1 MGQRTH
7 KTLDY
12 SYAVSQNLWTL
23 EFPQVND
30 TDAIEIYYSKIIDAI
45 KKTENETL
53 PYKKFKRHVKP
64 YWNDNLTSLRDS
76 MRTHRINWINNCH
89 CYYQT
94 CTYFQRYKSTK
105 KCFVNS

>member
-1 MGQRTH
+1 MNFHIHPMLSLRIH
-7 KTLDY
+7 ETLFCRLVALKI
-12 SYAVSQNLWTL
+12 STGL
-23 EFPQVND
+23 
-30 TDAIEIYYSKIIDAI
+30 AITMAKIIDAI
-45 KKTENETL
+45 KKVENETL

-89 CYYQT
+89 CYSQT